1 MKFIKENIISLVLG
15 LFLIIAIANIVYLN
29 DKISYLKSQLEDK
42 NNQNDER
49 DMERME
55 MRRLM
60 MDMNSH

>member
-55 MRRLM
+55 MRR
-60 MDMNSH
+60 